1 MTNCYIEFWR
11 GGERVFEYE
20 GDEFSNP
27 DDARHHIEDLLHQ
40 MMRDSAVEDWTGC
53 RFEVATERGKT
64 VLQVPVLA
72 TMSAL
77 ARRSSH

>member
-1 MTNCYIEFWR
+1 MTNYSIEFWR
-11 GGERVFEYE
+11 GGERVFKYE
-20 GDEFSNP
+20 GEEFSNP
-27 DDARHHIEDLLHQ
+27 ADARQHIEDLLHE
-40 MMRDSAVEDWTGC
+40 MMSDPAAEDWTGC
-53 RFEVATERGKT
+53 RFEVATSDGIR